1 MNGSFSF
8 VKCLRGFGTNHHN
21 LRAGSNKLFVVMA
34 QLRHVPL
41 AEWSGEAA
49 VQDENYMAFAF
60 EIG

>member
-1 MNGSFSF
+1 
-8 VKCLRGFGTNHHN
+8 
-21 LRAGSNKLFVVMA
+21 MA